1 MANTVFWA
9 VVLAAC
15 AAAEAATAALV
26 SVWFVAGALAA
37 LLISPFGAP
46 LHLQAAVFLLVSAA
60 LLVLVRPLAGK
71 YFNGSREKTN
81 IDCLPGSKALVLEEI
96 DNILEK
102 GAVRFNGQ
110 VWSARSHDDTVTI
123 PAGAVVL
130 VQKISGV
137 RLIVREIKIYP
148 AESAEEGES

>member
-46 LHLQAAVFLLVSAA
+46 LHLQA

-81 IDCLPGSKALVLEEI
+81 IDCLPGSKALVL
-96 DNILEK
+96 
-102 GAVRFNGQ
+102 
-110 VWSARSHDDTVTI
+110 
-123 PAGAVVL
+123 
-130 VQKISGV
+130 
-137 RLIVREIKIYP
+137 
-148 AESAEEGES
+148 